1 MSTTIKIKKSGITS
15 NTPGTLEFGELAI
28 NYADGKLFYKD
39 ATGNIQQFS
48 SGGNINAF
56 ETVNANGSLL
66 IADSNT
72 DILNIIA
79 GTGIDISGNTVS
91 DTFTITSRLDNTV
104 ISTSTTSAAT
114 PAAVNAVH
122 TIATGAYTLANSNYL
137 PAVTRLNVT
146 APGLYYSIDQYSGNN
161 PTLYIRA
168 GETLA
173 FNLSVAGH
181 PFMIRVSSG
190 GANYNTGLTH
200 VASNG
205 AISTDASAQGQVSGT
220 LYWKVP
226 FELQGNTYVY
236 QCSVHSGM
244 VGNVVIEQPTAN
256 VLSVATSAYSQANA
270 AYGQANAAY
279 TQANAAYVQANAA
292 YTKAN
297 APITIREIYSSNGN
311 VINSFANINTIQFD
325 TESGL
330 AVVNAASNTVTIQL
344 NSTFKYWN
352 INGAPGLVATGLDT
366 VNFIGSGITITANN
380 NASPKTITF
389 TSTGGGGGGGSALTI
404 KDEGTT
410 LNAAVTSIDF
420 VGGGV
425 TATANGSNVT
435 VSIPI
440 GQSNTSIK
448 TTSYTATNGDANLT
462 YTLPVAPIGEPYLFV
477 IKNGVVLTPNTDYS
491 VSNTTLTVKE
501 SGLANDVIEVRYF
514 DQLNVFESPNT
525 QIVVTSNTVAAQ
537 TNTFAI
543 ANVTAINRLQITKNG
558 LQLSPNLH
566 YTLNTSSNTVTLN
579 TVAEVGDVLT
589 FTNFRN
595 ITDIVGGSGLI
606 QYTYNTSTSSIET
619 VDEWSKSTYRSAKY
633 QMQVESGAGYYSTDI
648 MLIHDGVS
656 TNLVQYGTV
665 SFASNVGVFSSD
677 ISGSNVRLRFTA
689 TDATSNLTYFRTI
702 LANRTSESLP
712 SDLMNG
718 SDSYDLMITLPFNP
732 TDLN

>member
-1 MSTTIKIKKSGITS
+1 MSTTIRIKKSGTAS

-104 ISTSTTSAAT
+104 TSTSTTSAAT

-146 APGLYYSIDQYSGNN
+146 APGIYYSIDQYSGNN

-173 FNLSVAGH
+173 FNLSVSGH

-200 VASNG
+200 VAANG
-205 AISTDASAQGQVSGT
+205 AISTDGSAQGQVSGT

-256 VLSVATSAYSQANA
+256 VLSVATS

-330 AVVNAASNTVTIQL
+330 AVVDESNNAVTIQL

-352 INGAPGLVATGLDT
+352 INGNPGLVATGLDT

-389 TSTGGGGGGGSALTI
+389 TSTGGGGGG
-404 KDEGTT
+404 
-410 LNAAVTSIDF
+410 
-420 VGGGV
+420 
-425 TATANGSNVT
+425 
-435 VSIPI
+435 
-440 GQSNTSIK
+440 SNTEI
-448 TTSYTATNGDANLT
+448 
-462 YTLPVAPIGEPYLFV
+462 
-477 IKNGVVLTPNTDYS
+477 
-491 VSNTTLTVKE
+491 
-501 SGLANDVIEVRYF
+501 
-514 DQLNVFESPNT
+514 
-525 QIVVTSNTVAAQ
+525 IVDSNTVVAQ
-537 TNTFAI
+537 TNTFTLSQNVNAI
-543 ANVTAINRLQITKNG
+543 SQLVVAKNG
-558 LQLSPNLH
+558 LQLTPNLH
-566 YTLNTSSNTVTLN
+566 FIVSGNTVTLN
-579 TVAEVGDVLT
+579 AVAEINDVMT
-589 FTNFRN
+589 FTNFRSV
-595 ITDIVGGSGLI
+595 TGTSSGAGLT
-606 QYTYNTSTSSIET
+606 QYSYNTTTSSIET

-702 LANRTSESLP
+702 LANRASESLP

-718 SDSYDLMITLPFNP
+718 SDSYDLMLTLPFNP

>member
-1 MSTTIKIKKSGITS
+1 MSTTIRIKKSGITS

-91 DTFTITSRLDNTV
+91 DTFTITSRLDNTFT
-104 ISTSTTSAAT
+104 STSTTSAAT

-146 APGLYYSIDQYSGNN
+146 APGLYYSVDQYSGNN

-173 FNLSVAGH
+173 FNLSVSGH

-205 AISTDASAQGQVSGT
+205 AISTDGSAQGQVSGT

-256 VLSVATSAYSQANA
+256 VLSIATSAYA
-270 AYGQANAAY
+270 
-279 TQANAAYVQANAA
+279 QANAAYVQANAA

-297 APITIREIYSSNGN
+297 APITIKEIYSSNGN

-330 AVVNAASNTVTIQL
+330 AVVDESNNAVTIQL

-380 NASPKTITF
+380 NASP
-389 TSTGGGGGGGSALTI
+389 
-404 KDEGTT
+404 
-410 LNAAVTSIDF
+410 SIF
-420 VGGGV
+420 
-425 TATANGSNVT
+425 SFK
-435 VSIPI
+435 IPSCNI
-440 GQSNTSIK
+440 R
-448 TTSYTATNGDANLT
+448 
-462 YTLPVAPIGEPYLFV
+462 P
-477 IKNGVVLTPNTDYS
+477 
-491 VSNTTLTVKE
+491 
-501 SGLANDVIEVRYF
+501 
-514 DQLNVFESPNT
+514 
-525 QIVVTSNTVAAQ
+525 
-537 TNTFAI
+537 
-543 ANVTAINRLQITKNG
+543 RLI
-558 LQLSPNLH
+558 LH
-566 YTLNTSSNTVTLN
+566 LRK
-579 TVAEVGDVLT
+579 
-589 FTNFRN
+589 F
-595 ITDIVGGSGLI
+595 
-606 QYTYNTSTSSIET
+606 
-619 VDEWSKSTYRSAKY
+619 WSK
-633 QMQVESGAGYYSTDI
+633 
-648 MLIHDGVS
+648 L
-656 TNLVQYGTV
+656 L
-665 SFASNVGVFSSD
+665 
-677 ISGSNVRLRFTA
+677 
-689 TDATSNLTYFRTI
+689 
-702 LANRTSESLP
+702 
-712 SDLMNG
+712 
-718 SDSYDLMITLPFNP
+718 
-732 TDLN
+732 

>member
-1 MSTTIKIKKSGITS
+1 MSTTIRIKKSGITS

-104 ISTSTTSAAT
+104 TSTSTTSAAT

-146 APGLYYSIDQYSGNN
+146 APGIYYSIDQYSGNN

-173 FNLSVAGH
+173 FNLSVSGH

-200 VASNG
+200 VAANG
-205 AISTDASAQGQVSGT
+205 AISTDGSAQGQVSGT

-256 VLSVATSAYSQANA
+256 VLSVATS

-330 AVVNAASNTVTIQL
+330 AVVDESNNAVTIQL

-352 INGAPGLVATGLDT
+352 INGNPGLVATGLDT

-389 TSTGGGGGGGSALTI
+389 TSTGGGGG
-404 KDEGTT
+404 
-410 LNAAVTSIDF
+410 
-420 VGGGV
+420 
-425 TATANGSNVT
+425 
-435 VSIPI
+435 
-440 GQSNTSIK
+440 SNTEI
-448 TTSYTATNGDANLT
+448 
-462 YTLPVAPIGEPYLFV
+462 
-477 IKNGVVLTPNTDYS
+477 
-491 VSNTTLTVKE
+491 
-501 SGLANDVIEVRYF
+501 
-514 DQLNVFESPNT
+514 
-525 QIVVTSNTVAAQ
+525 IVDSNTVVAQ
-537 TNTFAI
+537 TNTFTLSQNVNAI
-543 ANVTAINRLQITKNG
+543 SQLVVAKNG
-558 LQLSPNLH
+558 LQLTPNLH
-566 YTLNTSSNTVTLN
+566 FIVSGNTVTLN
-579 TVAEVGDVLT
+579 AVAEINDVMT
-589 FTNFRN
+589 FTNFRSV
-595 ITDIVGGSGLI
+595 TGTSSGAGLT
-606 QYTYNTSTSSIET
+606 QYSYNTTTSSIET

-656 TNLVQYGTV
+656 TNLIQYGTA
-665 SFASNVGVFSSD
+665 SFASNVGVFTSD

-689 TDATSNLTYFRTI
+689 TDATSYLTYYKTI
-702 LANRTSESLP
+702 LASRASESLP
-712 SDLMNG
+712 TDLMTG
-718 SDSYDLMITLPFNP
+718 SDTYDLLITLPFHP

>member
-1 MSTTIKIKKSGITS
+1 MATTIRIKKSGTTS
-15 NTPGTLEFGELAI
+15 NTPAALEFGELAI

-79 GTGIDISGNTVS
+79 GTGIDISGNTIT
-91 DTFTITSRLDNTV
+91 DTFTISSRLDNTLT
-104 ISTSTTSAAT
+104 STSTTSAAT
-114 PAAVNAVH
+114 PAVVNTVH

-173 FNLSVAGH
+173 FNLNVSGH
-181 PFMIRVSSG
+181 PFMIRVSNG

-200 VASNG
+200 VAANG
-205 AISTDASAQGQVSGT
+205 AISTDASAQGQISGT

-226 FELQGNTYVY
+226 FELQSNTYVY

-244 VGNVVIEQPTAN
+244 VGNIVIEQPTAN
-256 VLSVATSAYSQANA
+256 VLSVATSAYN
-270 AYGQANAAY
+270 
-279 TQANAAYVQANAA
+279 QANAAYVQANTA

-330 AVVNAASNTVTIQL
+330 AVVDESNNAVTIQL

-352 INGAPGLVATGLDT
+352 INGNPGLVATGLDT
-366 VNFIGSGITITANN
+366 VNFIGDGITITANN
-380 NASPKTITF
+380 NAFPKTITF
-389 TSTGGGGGGGSALTI
+389 TSTGGSGGGS
-404 KDEGTT
+404 
-410 LNAAVTSIDF
+410 
-420 VGGGV
+420 
-425 TATANGSNVT
+425 
-435 VSIPI
+435 
-440 GQSNTSIK
+440 NTEI
-448 TTSYTATNGDANLT
+448 
-462 YTLPVAPIGEPYLFV
+462 
-477 IKNGVVLTPNTDYS
+477 
-491 VSNTTLTVKE
+491 
-501 SGLANDVIEVRYF
+501 
-514 DQLNVFESPNT
+514 
-525 QIVVTSNTVAAQ
+525 IVDSNTVLAQ
-537 TNTFAI
+537 TNTFVLTQTVNAI
-543 ANVTAINRLQITKNG
+543 SQLVVSKNG
-558 LQLSPNLH
+558 LQLTPNLH
-566 YTLNTSSNTVTLN
+566 FTVSGNTVTLN
-579 TVAEVGDVLT
+579 TAAEINDVMT
-589 FTNFRN
+589 FTNF
-595 ITDIVGGSGLI
+595 ISVTGSSGTGLT
-606 QYTYNTSTSSIET
+606 QYSYNTTTSSVET
-619 VDEWSKSTYRSAKY
+619 VDEWSKSSYRSAKY
-633 QMQVESGAGYYSTDI
+633 QMQVESGTGYYSTDI

-656 TNLVQYGTV
+656 TNLIEYGTV
-665 SFASNVGVFSSD
+665 SFASNVGLFSSD

-689 TDATSNLTYFRTI
+689 TDATSRLTYFRTI
-702 LANRTSESLP
+702 LANRASESLP

-718 SDSYDLMITLPFNP
+718 DDSYDLMLTLPFHP

>member
-1 MSTTIKIKKSGITS
+1 MSTTIRIKKSGTAS

-104 ISTSTTSAAT
+104 TSTSTTSAAT

-146 APGLYYSIDQYSGNN
+146 APGIYYSIDQYSGNN

-173 FNLSVAGH
+173 FNLSVSGH

-200 VASNG
+200 VAANG
-205 AISTDASAQGQVSGT
+205 AISTDGSAQGQVSGT

-256 VLSVATSAYSQANA
+256 VLSVATS

-330 AVVNAASNTVTIQL
+330 AVVDESNNAVTIQL

-352 INGAPGLVATGLDT
+352 INGNPGLVATGLDT

-389 TSTGGGGGGGSALTI
+389 TSTGGGGGG
-404 KDEGTT
+404 
-410 LNAAVTSIDF
+410 
-420 VGGGV
+420 
-425 TATANGSNVT
+425 
-435 VSIPI
+435 
-440 GQSNTSIK
+440 SNTEI
-448 TTSYTATNGDANLT
+448 
-462 YTLPVAPIGEPYLFV
+462 
-477 IKNGVVLTPNTDYS
+477 
-491 VSNTTLTVKE
+491 
-501 SGLANDVIEVRYF
+501 
-514 DQLNVFESPNT
+514 
-525 QIVVTSNTVAAQ
+525 IVDSNTVVAQ
-537 TNTFAI
+537 TNTFTLSQNVNAI
-543 ANVTAINRLQITKNG
+543 SQLVVAKNG
-558 LQLSPNLH
+558 LQLTPNLH
-566 YTLNTSSNTVTLN
+566 FIVSGNTVTLN
-579 TVAEVGDVLT
+579 AVAEINDVMT
-589 FTNFRN
+589 FTNFRSV
-595 ITDIVGGSGLI
+595 TGTSSGAGLT
-606 QYTYNTSTSSIET
+606 QYSYNTTTSSIET

-702 LANRTSESLP
+702 LANRASESLP

-718 SDSYDLMITLPFNP
+718 NDSYDLMLTLPFNP